1 MIFVFLT
8 SFAIF
13 VICLKSIE
21 KQDNRLFIITSS
33 VFFNIALI
41 FFEQIYLETSLQRSF
56 HFSDPSNYHEE
67 IRHLS
72 IEKLFD
78 FITDE
83 EYKSN
88 QFYYII
94 NWLYYQSITNSTILA
109 LTLKTTNLLI
119 FYSAFILLTR
129 EQRTNR
135 SIDFVLLFHP
145 YLTMTLIR
153 NVRDAYIIFFLSIFI
168 YAMQSKKFSNSL
180 KYASYVLSSL
190 LMFTV
195 RPFFTAIMV
204 SLIAKNRLAN
214 KSKATIISILLLTS
228 AIIVVMFYFNL
239 FNINTKIFSAIFSTF
254 STHEGLDEE
263 RDEIVSELMEGNSA
277 DIGFWIS
284 TVKRLMIGAPVF
296 LFTPNPINYTLKFY
310 QEHTFGVWGIYTLV
324 DNILIILGSIVN
336 YTIIYPILLKT
347 IFNIKKTQIEFAIT
361 AFIMFAS
368 YTIFQLGITDTR
380 IKYTFLFFMLMSIRN
395 KSTGLGVSVSND
407 KRYFIASMV
416 LLVAFTI
423 K

>member
-1 MIFVFLT
+1 
-8 SFAIF
+8 
-13 VICLKSIE
+13 
-21 KQDNRLFIITSS
+21 
-33 VFFNIALI
+33 
-41 FFEQIYLETSLQRSF
+41 
-56 HFSDPSNYHEE
+56 
-67 IRHLS
+67 
-72 IEKLFD
+72 
-78 FITDE
+78 
-83 EYKSN
+83 
-88 QFYYII
+88 
-94 NWLYYQSITNSTILA
+94 
-109 LTLKTTNLLI
+109 
-119 FYSAFILLTR
+119 
-129 EQRTNR
+129 
-135 SIDFVLLFHP
+135 
-145 YLTMTLIR
+145 
-153 NVRDAYIIFFLSIFI
+153 
-168 YAMQSKKFSNSL
+168 
-180 KYASYVLSSL
+180 
-190 LMFTV
+190 
-195 RPFFTAIMV
+195 
-204 SLIAKNRLAN
+204 
-214 KSKATIISILLLTS
+214 
-228 AIIVVMFYFNL
+228 MFYFNL